1 MEIIYEDDAILVVR
15 KDAGIATETAKL
27 GQKDMV
33 SLLKNYR
40 VKKHEEPFI
49 GLVHRLDQ
57 PVEGI
62 LLVAKTSNAA
72 GIISKHLKEHDIEK
86 RYYAIACGTLTE
98 SGEFT
103 DYIRFD
109 KKNNVS
115 SVVSEKD
122 PEGKKAELSYEV
134 LENLKIEGED
144 CTLVLVTLHTGR
156 HHQIRVQFSAH
167 GYPLYA
173 DRKYGTKVEGVNV
186 ALCSCAL
193 SFVHPVNS
201 RIMDFSITPIGKAF
215 MPCEYFTKMIK

>member
-1 MEIIYEDDAILVVR
+1 MEILYEDDAILVVR
-15 KDAGIATETAKL
+15 KDAGIATETARI

-62 LLVAKTSNAA
+62 LLIAKTSEAA
-72 GIISKHLKEHDIEK
+72 ATLSKSLKEHDIEK
-86 RYYAIACGTLTE
+86 QYYAIICGTPTE
-98 SGEFT
+98 DGEFT
-103 DYIRFD
+103 DYIKFD
-109 KKNNVS
+109 KRTNVS
-115 SVVSEKD
+115 SVTSKD
-122 PEGKKAELSYEV
+122 DSDGKEAKLSYKV
-134 LENLKIEGED
+134 LENLTIEGEN
-144 CTLVLVTLHTGR
+144 CTLLLVTLYTGR

-173 DRKYGTKVEGVNV
+173 DRKYGTAKEGFDV

-193 SFVHPVNS
+193 SFAHPVNS
-201 RIMDFSITPIGKAF
+201 RIMDFSITPVGKAF
-215 MPCEYFTKMIK
+215 MPCEYFSKMIK